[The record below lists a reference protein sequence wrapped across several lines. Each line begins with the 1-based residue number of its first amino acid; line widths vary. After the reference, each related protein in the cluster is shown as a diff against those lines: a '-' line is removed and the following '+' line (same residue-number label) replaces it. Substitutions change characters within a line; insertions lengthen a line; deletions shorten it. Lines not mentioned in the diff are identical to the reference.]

1 MPFISN
7 IIVQK
12 EINLSSIEVYSSYAV
27 GNILVDLGHTQGA
40 DENDT
45 CYVIDRAVR
54 YPEGTPSEWKELLK
68 NGFAKMMET
77 ALFSTTRYDG
87 LTLCAVSDMASEK
100 HLRFLAIFKDAPDVS
115 NAIEQF
121 QQKMLPVEQAFE
133 TLVFKP
139 ETHRKA
145 AVAVS
150 FVDIIK
156 LSEEELKTQLSEIL
170 SVKPEI
176 IINKIDPTGINDG
189 EIMLDVNYS
198 IRQKDE

>member
-1 MPFISN
+1 MPFVSN

-54 YPEGTPSEWKELLK
+54 YPEGTPSEWKDLLK

-100 HLRFLAIFKDAPDVS
+100 HLRFLAIFKDFNRVAYLDARIGLVGIPDTARHS
-115 NAIEQF
+115 CHLI
-121 QQKMLPVEQAFE
+121 
-133 TLVFKP
+133 
-139 ETHRKA
+139 
-145 AVAVS
+145 S
-150 FVDIIK
+150 
-156 LSEEELKTQLSEIL
+156 
-170 SVKPEI
+170 SV
-176 IINKIDPTGINDG
+176 
-189 EIMLDVNYS
+189 
-198 IRQKDE
+198 